1 MERGETAFLASPT
14 QSCGSCCFGK
24 GGGGILASNNRG
36 ELLGASSAFPL
47 LLLLLT
53 SSFAAAAKRRGIE
66 GRAEMVRS
74 PPLLLLLLPREKR
87 EHFPLFSSSSPF
99 RLKRKER
106 GDSRPFPLPFLL
118 PFCAESILLFSFL
131 PLSSSLGLLLLFPP
145 YDMTSNTSFTLRRR
159 GNKQYLFR
167 ARGKGSRCIVAKSN
181 FNSLENNNSRREGG
195 GDAAWRRSTGGNG
208 NNAATADNNN
218 SLFPNSSSSS
228 SSLPLL
234 FCMWERN

>member
-1 MERGETAFLASPT
+1 M
-14 QSCGSCCFGK
+14 
-24 GGGGILASNNRG
+24 ASNNRG

-53 SSFAAAAKRRGIE
+53 SSFAAAAKGRGIE

-118 PFCAESILLFSFL
+118 PFCAESILLFSSL
-131 PLSSSLGLLLLFPP
+131 PLSSSLGLLLFKFP
-145 YDMTSNTSFTLRRR
+145 LRHDLKHEFYSMEER
-159 GNKQYLFR
+159 QQTISLSR
-167 ARGKGSRCIVAKSN
+167 ARQGK
-181 FNSLENNNSRREGG
+181 
-195 GDAAWRRSTGGNG
+195 
-208 NNAATADNNN
+208 
-218 SLFPNSSSSS
+218 
-228 SSLPLL
+228 PLY
-234 FCMWERN
+234 CRQK